1 MQEFRKHQLA
11 PVFAAGQ
18 GNVNQRNRLI
28 LVFRNRNI
36 VEAVRQFFAFVIAVV
51 VIAGV
56 NHGVRRLVRQRDCR
70 AGNAGGGDAFELKAQ
85 EIDRQQRLLLGQA
98 HLFRLDRQIQPERFR
113 ERAVFARPCDVAG
126 FPPDFFDQQ
135 FRLKIAVRAGQSF
148 FLNPRFQIA
157 ERDHRRRHAFA
168 LAVNHMAFDGDVMQQ
183 LAGKLLLLAGMRL
196 ERPACALIR
205 LFADLR
211 DVIAVRDAVAFI
223 DAAGGFF
230 QRECLFADLVFGR
243 DGHAGKRLLGDVFDV
258 DDHEIDR
265 EFERGLLRSGA
276 VRKIHFIRG
285 GKFFLPRHD
294 KLLFSRR
301 DHEEDGLKISGVIG
315 EQGRGGGLRVGR
327 RRLFGRRRRFRLRR
341 CRSFGRQHH
350 AERIFGKNGRLFHR
364 LKPAI
369 QHVPGQRDV
378 IS

>member
-1 MQEFRKHQLA
+1 M
-11 PVFAAGQ
+11 
-18 GNVNQRNRLI
+18 
-28 LVFRNRNI
+28 
-36 VEAVRQFFAFVIAVV
+36 
-51 VIAGV
+51 
-56 NHGVRRLVRQRDCR
+56 
-70 AGNAGGGDAFELKAQ
+70 
-85 EIDRQQRLLLGQA
+85 
-98 HLFRLDRQIQPERFR
+98 
-113 ERAVFARPCDVAG
+113 
-126 FPPDFFDQQ
+126 
-135 FRLKIAVRAGQSF
+135 
-148 FLNPRFQIA
+148 
-157 ERDHRRRHAFA
+157 A
-168 LAVNHMAFDGDVMQQ
+168 LDGDVMQQ

-301 DHEEDGLKISGVIG
+301 GHEEDGLKISGVIR
-315 EQGRGGGLRVGR
+315 EQRRGGGLRLGQW
-327 RRLFGRRRRFRLRR
+327 RLFGRRRRFRLRR
-341 CRSFGRQHH
+341 CRNFGRKHR
-350 AERIFGKNGRLFHR
+350 AERIF
-364 LKPAI
+364 
-369 QHVPGQRDV
+369 
-378 IS
+378 